1 MIIIKWVQNGRV
13 IIFRKFPSISF
24 DGMAKNITSVA
35 FGGSDL
41 KDLYVTSATH
51 PEGQELKGGH
61 LFVVKNTGAK
71 GLPARNFKE

>member
-1 MIIIKWVQNGRV
+1 
-13 IIFRKFPSISF
+13 
-24 DGMAKNITSVA
+24 MAKNITSVA

-51 PEGQELKGGH
+51 PEGEALKGGH